1 MQNSDYLWYPKIYLS
16 GYDLTAIYKG
26 KKKIWKLPYPSAHIR
41 RPLMLFRQDA
51 RDFTKNGFAVL
62 HPVSAT
68 HELEIGQAGDVTVVH
83 PVDSSGIWR
92 EIVPNV
98 IILAPCTRHGI
109 SKPQAFRIYRTVRQM
124 DSSGRKTVTAY
135 ARHVFYDLNSS
146 VIENVEGYMYPNV
159 AVARCFQEQFGAV
172 EKSSVEPR
180 FYNLAS
186 DAWYSREDASVR
198 NYYIEPLAWPR
209 QLRFQS
215 VSIASALIGGSGS
228 IAGAFGLEFYADN
241 FYFSLRSQM
250 EGSRQNS
257 FSIQYGR
264 DMTGVSEDIDYTN
277 AKTFLRSLAT
287 VSGYGHSIAI
297 SETGFGPFARPSI
310 ANFSFSEVLEPTQED
325 PDPEITRLT
334 AASEQ
339 YWGANHDPAV
349 SYSASYAPKQD
360 KLTRQFLAE
369 FDDRDVGDTGT
380 VINSEL
386 GIETTQRIVYKKSD
400 LLTGITLDVK
410 LGNPP
415 AYMTKPAAWD
425 DTIRFGAPSAVEK
438 QVEAMRNQ

>member
-1 MQNSDYLWYPKIYLS
+1 
-16 GYDLTAIYKG
+16 
-26 KKKIWKLPYPSAHIR
+26 
-41 RPLMLFRQDA
+41 ML
-51 RDFTKNGFAVL
+51 
-62 HPVSAT
+62 
-68 HELEIGQAGDVTVVH
+68 
-83 PVDSSGIWR
+83 
-92 EIVPNV
+92 NV
-98 IILAPCTRHGI
+98 KDILATQDMIDKRHLDIRTITMGI
-109 SKPQAFRIYRTVRQM
+109 SLLDCAHEDVNVCAQRIYDKIT
-124 DSSGRKTVTAY
+124 RKAENLVKVGEEIEWEFGIPIVNKRISVTP
-135 ARHVFYDLNSS
+135 
-146 VIENVEGYMYPNV
+146 M
-159 AVARCFQEQFGAV
+159 
-172 EKSSVEPR
+172 
-180 FYNLAS
+180 
-186 DAWYSREDASVR
+186 
-198 NYYIEPLAWPR
+198 
-209 QLRFQS
+209 
-215 VSIASALIGGSGS
+215 ALIGGSSS
-228 IAGAFGLEFYADN
+228 IADTFGLEFYADN

-297 SETGFGPFARPSI
+297 SETGFGPFARPSL

-339 YWGANHDPAV
+339 YWRANHDPSV

-415 AYMTKPAAWD
+415 AYMTKPTAWD